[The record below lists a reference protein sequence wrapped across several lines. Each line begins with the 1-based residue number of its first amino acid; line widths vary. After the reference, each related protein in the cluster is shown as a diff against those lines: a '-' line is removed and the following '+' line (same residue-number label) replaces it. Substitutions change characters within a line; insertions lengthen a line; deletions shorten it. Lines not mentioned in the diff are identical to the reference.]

1 LVGGKK
7 HRTFENKTLE
17 LYVIPAL
24 KEALLIDSGRGF
36 LEQSGRQ
43 TRVVT
48 RAFRPYDECSFFL
61 LSIGKDKENGKIN

>member
-1 LVGGKK
+1 MKRTSILGQCYRELLAGGKK

-36 LEQSGRQ
+36 LE
-43 TRVVT
+43 
-48 RAFRPYDECSFFL
+48 
-61 LSIGKDKENGKIN
+61 